1 MIVQL
6 IDYLKARL
14 RLVILFCYVGI
25 GAITVWSL
33 TLDTSHVEV
42 AVEKF
47 PVFWG
52 IFGFLASVVIIFFAY
67 WLGKAGIKTREDYYD
82 K

>member
-6 IDYLKARL
+6 IDYLKARM
-14 RLVILFCYVGI
+14 RLVKIFCLIGI
-25 GAITVWSL
+25 GMIVIWSL
-33 TLDTSHVEV
+33 TLDTSHVEL

-52 IFGFLASVVIIFFAY
+52 IFGFLASVVITFFAY
-67 WLGKAGIKTREDYYD
+67 WLGKSVKTREDYYD